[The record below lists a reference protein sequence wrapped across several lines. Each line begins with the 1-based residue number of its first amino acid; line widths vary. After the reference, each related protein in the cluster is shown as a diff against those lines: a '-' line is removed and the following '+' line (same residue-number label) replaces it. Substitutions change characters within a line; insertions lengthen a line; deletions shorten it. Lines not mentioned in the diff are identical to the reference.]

1 MTMKSFSTT
10 GELKKADKA
19 QLRRMLAESRGFLE
33 NYREVLSSLDDDDY
47 VARGNGFC
55 ESRYSSD
62 FIESQI
68 EKYEQRVKEIETL
81 LNASDFDI

>member
-1 MTMKSFSTT
+1 
-10 GELKKADKA
+10 LKKADA
-19 QLRRMLAESRGFLE
+19 TQLRQMLDESRARLE

-55 ESRYSSD
+55 DSRYSTD

-81 LNASDFDI
+81 LNAADSDI

>member
-1 MTMKSFSTT
+1 MKSYFAT
-10 GELKKADKA
+10 GELKNVGTA
-19 QLRRMLAESRGFLE
+19 QLKQMLVESRSYIE

-81 LNASDFDI
+81 LNATDSDI